1 MTFRTVNRNQ
11 KAEYVTG
18 SRAKGFYVF
27 SIQGVER
34 KGASTQYFS
43 LDGEQKPT
51 QDEAAKPVAGR
62 VQPRAP
68 AVKPAAAPVAAAV
81 AKPAAA
87 PVAKPAAAPA
97 AETKTTAGR
106 KIRTDF

>member
-51 QDEAAKPVAGR
+51 QDEAKQSAW
-62 VQPRAP
+62 
-68 AVKPAAAPVAAAV
+68 AAARAW
-81 AKPAAA
+81 
-87 PVAKPAAAPA
+87 A
-97 AETKTTAGR
+97 AELGEVTKTDTEY
-106 KIRTDF
+106 TSSSN